1 MVQVGI
7 GRRVRPVGAVCL
19 PGVRALRRLAVVT
32 GLVAGGWLVGASAAH
47 AADDALAEVPVVSG
61 AADGAVEEARTARQ
75 AHQEEAEPNTAPSGE
90 QAGRPAEARRAADDG
105 GRGVSDAVNGTV
117 GSTVD
122 GAAGVGGDAVGSTVR
137 RADAAVRSVG
147 SEVGATVG
155 SAEGSVG
162 DRVVAGTVRSGREG
176 VREGVREIAGE
187 PLGEPL
193 RTSLAEGELASAVSK
208 GLGADAA
215 DATDRVRDGL
225 GRIVGNGPDTAPE
238 RPRSE
243 DGARERDR
251 AGAHARGA
259 RERAAAALA
268 DRAGAER
275 PAATGGTAVTGT
287 EGERA
292 AEHGHAP
299 DTEGAWSGSDSAATG
314 VSSSP
319 FPAPAA
325 GFWLQ
330 QRGGA
335 LRPAAQRAILPG
347 DPTLVVRDAADDP
360 SYSPD

>member
-1 MVQVGI
+1 MVQVGN
-7 GRRVRPVGAVCL
+7 GRRVRPAGAVRL

-61 AADGAVEEARTARQ
+61 VADRAVDEAKN
-75 AHQEEAEPNTAPSGE
+75 EAEAAQEAHKGREAQEAQEGRETAEPSGH
-90 QAGRPAEARRAADDG
+90 
-105 GRGVSDAVNGTV
+105 GVSDAVNGTV
-117 GSTVD
+117 D
-122 GAAGVGGDAVGSTVR
+122 STVR
-137 RADAAVRSVG
+137 RADTAVRSVG
-147 SEVGATVG
+147 SEVESTVDSTVG
-155 SAEGSVG
+155 SAEGAVG
-162 DRVVAGTVRSGREG
+162 DRVVADTVRSGREG
-176 VREGVREIAGE
+176 VRDGVREIAGE

-193 RTSLAEGELASAVSK
+193 RTSLGEGELASAVSK

-215 DATDRVRDGL
+215 EASDRVRDGL
-225 GRIVGNGPDTAPE
+225 GRIVEGGQRTAPDQSDS
-238 RPRSE
+238 RTA

-259 RERAAAALA
+259 RERAAAVLA

-275 PAATGGTAVTGT
+275 PTATGGAAVTGS

-292 AEHGHAP
+292 AERGHVP
-299 DTEGAWSGSDSAATG
+299 DPDGAWSGSDSAATG

-330 QRGGA
+330 QRGAA
-335 LRPAAQRAILPG
+335 LRPVAQRAFLPG
-347 DPTLVVRDAADDP
+347 DPALVVRDAADDP